1 MDFITAIKTCFI
13 KYVGFAGRARR
24 SEYWYFALFL
34 VIVSLALNAA
44 AFHQLAM
51 FFSLV
56 TLLPAIAAGVRRL
69 HDTDRPGWWLLLIL
83 VPLVGSIL
91 LLVWFAARGTEG
103 ANRFGDNPMQ
113 QALPPDA

>member
-34 VIVSLALNAA
+34 VIVSLALDAA
-44 AFHQLAM
+44 EFQQLAM
-51 FFSLV
+51 FFSFV

-69 HDTDRPGWWLLLIL
+69 HDTDRSGWWRCRW
-83 VPLVGSIL
+83 VPLSP
-91 LLVWFAARGTEG
+91 RS
-103 ANRFGDNPMQ
+103 
-113 QALPPDA
+113 